1 MQLNSGESSFMTY
14 FASEEEALSIVASLK
29 AEGFSEVQLSYVSE
43 FPQQNSYSGNYNLS
57 SKILGKGHYDNTF
70 GPLLA
75 ADPSVSGMSVQTGTN
90 SMASYLVTVV
100 TNNVDADKAQQ
111 ILNSNNAR
119 H

>member
-43 FPQQNSYSGNYNLS
+43 FPQQNSYTGNYNLS
-57 SKILGKGHYDNTF
+57 SKILGRGHYDHNF

-75 ADPSVSGMSVQTGTN
+75 ADPSVSGMSDQTETN
-90 SMASYLVTVV
+90 LMASYLITVV
-100 TNNVDADKAQQ
+100 TKNVDSDKVQQ
-111 ILNSNNAR
+111 ILNSNDSR